1 MAGLVNG
8 SDETNPVM
16 LPHCNSTLFPQK
28 RYNINR

>member
-8 SDETNPVM
+8 PDETNPVM
-16 LPHCNSTLFPQK
+16 LPHLFPQK